1 MSLASM
7 AWETAQVRVTRTF
20 LEVVEMC
27 PAPEPRSRTM
37 PALPSLGLDLD
48 GEPASGYAVLAEPNF
63 EEKHHEPD
71 LDQNFSFGCTPILPE
86 TESELN
92 SEMTPPPHWLAKGLH
107 VRAEKEEFTPDY
119 AFVAEPSADEKYH
132 AVRVA
137 RTFLEVK
144 PDVTDDEIASQQ
156 LRSYSMPIL
165 PSWLDVEKE
174 RDENSFGALVG
185 HKASDPILRCDPI
198 LPETESE
205 LNSQMTPP
213 PHWLGLHVRAEK
225 EEFAPGYAFVAEQSA
240 DEKYHAVRVA
250 RTFLEVKPDVTDD
263 EIASQQLRSYS
274 MPILPSWLDVEK
286 ERDENSFGALVG
298 HKASDPILRCDPI
311 LPETE
316 SELNSQMTP
325 PPHWLGLHVR
335 AEKEEFAPD
344 YAFVAEPS
352 FEGKYHESDQE
363 QQFGM
368 PILRNRELDVEK
380 SSDAFVGQEASDPML
395 RCAPIFHPN
404 LAEPTTGMPEPGKK
418 METQAMAPTPHWAE
432 PLLPGLVVH
441 PVHGDPNVDLKT
453 WEEIDV
459 ELLAEEVETIA
470 NEDEP
475 EDLKPVLQHADSHSG
490 PFPLRMVE
498 QHNNGRCFPCLF
510 FTRTGD
516 GCRKGDDCTHCH
528 VCRPHEIRR
537 RRNHIA
543 AEMKA
548 ARKAAARRQLHGV

>member
-1 MSLASM
+1 
-7 AWETAQVRVTRTF
+7 
-20 LEVVEMC
+20 
-27 PAPEPRSRTM
+27 M

-119 AFVAEPSADEKYH
+119 AFVAEP
-132 AVRVA
+132 
-137 RTFLEVK
+137 
-144 PDVTDDEIASQQ
+144 
-156 LRSYSMPIL
+156 
-165 PSWLDVEKE
+165 
-174 RDENSFGALVG
+174 
-185 HKASDPILRCDPI
+185 
-198 LPETESE
+198 
-205 LNSQMTPP
+205 
-213 PHWLGLHVRAEK
+213 
-225 EEFAPGYAFVAEQSA
+225 SA